1 MLHDPEVYPD
11 PWDFKP
17 ERFLGPKSNPD
28 PKEYGAFG
36 HGRR

>member
-1 MLHDPEVYPD
+1 MLHDPELYPD

-17 ERFLGPKSNPD
+17 ERFLGPKGNPD